1 MRLSAAQIDKH
12 LQGGLKPIY
21 LVAGDEPLQ
30 LMETIDAIRARA
42 RKMGFNQREVF
53 DVARGF
59 DWNSLLESSNM
70 MSLFAE
76 QRILE
81 LRMPSGSP
89 GKDGGAA
96 LRAYAERPADD
107 AVLII
112 QSGKIDKRSKNSAWF
127 KALESQGVTI
137 DVWPV
142 KATEIIGW
150 IRDRLAKKGLQA
162 DQGAVRLIAQRVEG
176 NMLAAAQEIEKLLLV
191 VEQGELS
198 EEQVQEAVANSARY
212 NVYDL
217 IDSALMGSKAA
228 PRCIRIL
235 NGLKGEG
242 VQPVQILSPLVT
254 ELRTLTAMAE
264 QIAEGANAQ
273 RVLANVW
280 SNRKNLVG
288 KTLQR
293 INAKQCH
300 AMLRHAAE
308 IDRVNKGVERG
319 RDPWLEL
326 QQLVLNLSGHK
337 VLAA

>member
-1 MRLSAAQIDKH
+1 MRLSAAQIYKH

-30 LMETIDAIRARA
+30 MMETVDAIRARA
-42 RKMGFNQREVF
+42 RELGYNQREVF

-81 LRMPSGSP
+81 LRMPSGAP

-112 QSGKIDKRSKNSAWF
+112 QSGKIDNRSKNSAWF

-137 DVWPV
+137 DVWPI
-142 KATEIIGW
+142 KATEILGW
-150 IRDRLAKKGLQA
+150 IRERLAKKGLQA
-162 DQGAVRLIAQRVEG
+162 DQDAVRLIAQRVEG

-191 VEQGELS
+191 VEAGQLTA
-198 EEQVQEAVANSARY
+198 EQVQEAVANSARY
-212 NVYDL
+212 NVYEL
-217 IDSALMGSKAA
+217 IDSALRGAMAA

-242 VQPVQILSPLVT
+242 VQPVQILSPIVT
-254 ELRTLTAMAE
+254 ELRSLTGMAE
-264 QIAEGANAQ
+264 QVADGANAN

-280 SNRKNLVG
+280 NNRKNLVG
-288 KTLQR
+288 KALQR
-293 INAKQCH
+293 VTASQCH
-300 AMLRHAAE
+300 DMLKHAAM
-308 IDRVNKGVERG
+308 IDRINKGVERG

-326 QQLVLNLSGHK
+326 QQLILNLSGHK